1 MKNLIGIAALALAAC
16 AGTPFKWSQARQIQ
30 PGMSTTDVTH
40 LVGTPNSIKSQGDVV
55 TYAWVYVNT
64 FNGTSR
70 TLRVD
75 FRDGKAISAPP
86 IPPEFQ
92 D

>member
-1 MKNLIGIAALALAAC
+1 MKKLIIAAALVLAAC
-16 AGTPFKWSQARQIQ
+16 AGTPFKWSQARQIR
-30 PGMSTTDVTH
+30 PGMSTAEVTQ
-40 LVGTPNSIKSQGDVV
+40 LVGAPNNVKAQGDVL
-55 TYAWVYVNT
+55 TYVWVYVSS
-64 FNGTSR
+64 FSGTR

-86 IPPEFQ
+86 IPPDFQ

>member
-1 MKNLIGIAALALAAC
+1 MKKLIAILALSLTAC

-30 PGMSTTDVTH
+30 PGMSTTEVTQ
-40 LVGTPNSIKSQGDVV
+40 LVGAPNSVKSQGDVL
-55 TYAWVYVNT
+55 TYVWVYVSS
-64 FNGTSR
+64 FSGTR

>member
-1 MKNLIGIAALALAAC
+1 MKKLIAILALSLAAC

-30 PGMSTTDVTH
+30 PGMSTAEVTQ
-40 LVGTPNSIKSQGDVV
+40 LVGAPNSVKSQGDVLIYV
-55 TYAWVYVNT
+55 WVYVSS
-64 FNGTSR
+64 FSGTR

>member
-1 MKNLIGIAALALAAC
+1 MKTLLAILTLSLAAC

-30 PGMSTTDVTH
+30 PGMSTAEVTQ
-40 LVGTPNSIKSQGDVV
+40 LVGTPNSVKSQGDVL
-55 TYAWVYVNT
+55 TYVWVYVSS
-64 FNGTSR
+64 FSGTR